1 VRSLGRIIVVPV
13 MLLTIGACEER
24 NGPVSINKDCGPL
37 GPSSGTVT
45 GVVNA
50 DLNGCSVFTVATGA
64 GGTVTTIGL
73 SHGSGISATHALSL
87 GRTSG
92 RPAVGTYSIGTGTG
106 DFNGAFTF
114 DGGSGSDR
122 LFMLTAGTV
131 TISASSATA
140 LTGTLSGVTAAESS
154 TPANT
159 ISITASFSARC
170 TATSS
175 TSC

>member
-1 VRSLGRIIVVPV
+1 MRSLGRILVVPV
-13 MLLTIGACEER
+13 VLLAIGGCEER
-24 NGPVSINKDCGPL
+24 NGPTVINKDCGLL

-45 GVVNA
+45 GVVTA

-64 GGTVTTIGL
+64 GGTSTTIGL

-87 GRTSG
+87 GRLSG

-114 DGGSGSDR
+114 DGGSSADR

-131 TISASSATA
+131 TISASSAT
-140 LTGTLSGVTAAESS
+140 TLSGSLTGVTASESS

-159 ISITASFSARC
+159 ITISGTFTARC
-170 TATSS
+170 TATS
-175 TSC
+175 TTGC